1 MDWDKELTGFELA
14 VCENQAT
21 LFEECQLAYEC
32 DAFDFVEKF
41 MCGEV
46 AAQMDK
52 KVSSFHNTG
61 SKQLGDYFLDI
72 TAVAPL
78 TRRRSAEALYW
89 LGYTYRYWAWLGTP
103 SSEIVTIAPVEKTYM
118 LYEGFHTLDVKEAIR
133 LFIERKHK

>member
-21 LFEECQLAYEC
+21 LFEECQIAYGC

-41 MCGEV
+41 MTGEV

-61 SKQLGDYFLDI
+61 TKQLGEYFLEI
-72 TAVAPL
+72 TTVLPIK
-78 TRRRSAEALYW
+78 RKRSTEALYW
-89 LGYTYRYWAWLGTP
+89 LGYTYRYWAWMGV
-103 SSEIVTIAPVEKTYM
+103 SSSKIIEIAPVEKAYM
-118 LYEGFHTLDVKEAIR
+118 LYEGFHTLDVKESIR
-133 LFIERKHK
+133 LFTERAT